1 MRPRGR
7 GGESVRLLVR
17 VRACSAWGNAP
28 QRRLDD
34 HAERAEAHLGG
45 AEGLGVALGRAHER
59 RAVSE
64 HERELDHLARDVAQA
79 RAGTVR
85 GRRDRAGER
94 LHVDVAEVLHREA
107 MRVEPAAELADR
119 DASLHPR
126 EAALPVH
133 VEHAG
138 QAVEVQ
144 HQPVGAGDLAEG
156 VPRSHDPHPSPFAPR
171 PLDRGG
177 HLLHRPRRRRLSRR
191 AALVASPVAPSG
203 GAHVTISRL
212 AHQMNQPEPTP
223 SPGARTSRARA
234 LPSPGAKR
242 ASVIGAGSFG
252 TALAVLLARGGL
264 RTTLQTRT
272 AEQAAL
278 IDQERENR
286 RYLPGVQLPAHLRV
300 EPASAGVARADYVF
314 LAVPSRGL
322 GQVIERL
329 GAAGLG
335 RRTAVVSV
343 AKGLVPPHGMP
354 PTVVLAERFGASRV
368 ACIGGPAH
376 AQEMVHA
383 GAGLVAASAEEE
395 LARSLAQVFTRAGV
409 VCEVSNDPV
418 GVELAG
424 AAKNAA
430 ALAAGAT
437 EAQGLN
443 AAGAAAGHIFAEVWR
458 YAETLD
464 ARPES
469 MIGLA
474 GAGDLLATALARE
487 SRNRR
492 AGELLAAGVS
502 AAEIPT
508 QIGQAVEALESVP
521 LLARAVR
528 SAGVGA
534 PVTSALARLIAGEL
548 PLDEWV
554 ALVRATVPPPA
565 LWRRRPNPGFW
576 RRVWRRLNGR

>member
-1 MRPRGR
+1 MATESEPQPAGR
-7 GGESVRLLVR
+7 SAR
-17 VRACSAWGNAP
+17 VRALSPPG
-28 QRRLDD
+28 
-34 HAERAEAHLGG
+34 
-45 AEGLGVALGRAHER
+45 R
-59 RAVSE
+59 RA
-64 HERELDHLARDVAQA
+64 
-79 RAGTVR
+79 T
-85 GRRDRAGER
+85 
-94 LHVDVAEVLHREA
+94 
-107 MRVEPAAELADR
+107 
-119 DASLHPR
+119 
-126 EAALPVH
+126 
-133 VEHAG
+133 
-138 QAVEVQ
+138 
-144 HQPVGAGDLAEG
+144 
-156 VPRSHDPHPSPFAPR
+156 
-171 PLDRGG
+171 
-177 HLLHRPRRRRLSRR
+177 
-191 AALVASPVAPSG
+191 
-203 GAHVTISRL
+203 
-212 AHQMNQPEPTP
+212 
-223 SPGARTSRARA
+223 
-234 LPSPGAKR
+234 
-242 ASVIGAGSFG
+242 VIGAGSFG

-272 AEQAAL
+272 AEQATL
-278 IDQERENR
+278 IEQEHENR
-286 RYLPGVQLPAHLRV
+286 RYLPGVPLPSQLRI

-322 GQVIERL
+322 GAVIAQL
-329 GAAGLG
+329 GASGLG

-343 AKGLVPPHGMP
+343 AKGLVPPDGRP
-354 PTVVLAERFGASRV
+354 PTTVLGASFGADRV
-368 ACIGGPAH
+368 ACVGGPAH

-383 GAGLVAASAEEE
+383 GAALVAASSEEE

-409 VCEVSNDPV
+409 VCELSNDPV

-458 YAETLD
+458 YAEGLG

-492 AGELLAAGVS
+492 AGELLAAGVP
-502 AAEIPT
+502 AADIPT

-521 LLARAVR
+521 LLARALE

-534 PVTSALARLIAGEL
+534 PVTSALGRLISGEL
-548 PLDEWV
+548 PLNDWV

-565 LWRRRPNPGFW
+565 LWRRRPTPGFW
-576 RRVWRRLNGR
+576 RRVWDRLSGR